1 MNRKI
6 TYKFVGTLILASTI
20 GLSLPS
26 YADNTSKVEQ
36 KSLMQ
41 NIIEKYMAASNT
53 DKTLKYLLDAK
64 MDLST
69 AEHDLLLTH
78 DKIQA
83 KNNIENAISYLTKA
97 KSSANSKIKNS
108 IEALLKNL
116 KSLEKKTL
124 STDSS
129 APNNNIDQLLGM
141 AQSTLSK
148 ALEHTSSS
156 SLTKQKIT
164 DINKE
169 IQALRK
175 QIEHINLKD
184 DYESAMNTLN
194 TIINNM

>member
-20 GLSLPS
+20 GLSLLS

-78 DKIQA
+78 DKTQA
-83 KNNIENAISYLTKA
+83 KDNIENTISYLKKA
-97 KSSANSKIKNS
+97 KSSADDKIKNN

-124 STDSS
+124 NSDSS
-129 APNNNIDQLLGM
+129 GLNNDVDQLLGI
-141 AQSTLSK
+141 AQSTLTK
-148 ALEHTSSS
+148 AQEHTSSS
-156 SLTKQKIT
+156 SLTKQKIA
-164 DINKE
+164 DINDE
-169 IQALRK
+169 IQSLRK
-175 QIEHINLKD
+175 QIEHMNLKE

-194 TIINNM
+194 TIINDM